1 MNNSMSNELQNN
13 LDRLHT
19 TELGFNR
26 IRKKLDLDISDIV
39 DWCKQK
45 VLTAG
50 DIFRQGKNW
59 YVNCDNCVITINA
72 RSYTIITAHK
82 RKHTKELDENKL
94 GNLPSDFCRQV
105 AGKNRRNAMC
115 ISRF

>member
-1 MNNSMSNELQNN
+1 MSNELQNN

-19 TELGFNR
+19 TDLGLNR
-26 IRKKLDLDISDIV
+26 IRKNLDLDISDIV
-39 DWCKQK
+39 GWCKQK
-45 VLTAG
+45 VLTAE

-82 RKHTKELDENKL
+82 RKQTAVDEVAMSSLPNPNVTHPVKL
-94 GNLPSDFCRQV
+94 ASCFICGSAL
-105 AGKNRRNAMC
+105 
-115 ISRF
+115 